1 MSFLKSNNFT
11 FITLLILSTFL
22 SSFINDNTENNDSE
36 NLNDIP
42 CKYTLEYS
50 NSDSNFNSI
59 IYIEYYSPIEKKN
72 LKDTIKD
79 KGYWESPTIAF
90 NFKDSVYFKINAKTS
105 SFNHMIS
112 TTFNQKFVPNDDK
125 NKAIF
130 NIEYKT
136 NSSKNVIISGKRTIL
151 TDIKTL
157 FGVVQFARK

>member
-11 FITLLILSTFL
+11 FTTLLILSTFL

-72 LKDTIKD
+72 LKDTING
-79 KGYWESPTIAF
+79 KGYWESPSMAF
-90 NFKDSVYFKINAKTS
+90 NFKDSVYFKIIAKTS

-112 TTFNQKFVPNDDK
+112 TTFNQKLVPIDDK
-125 NKAIF
+125 IKVLF
-130 NIEYKT
+130 NIDYKT
-136 NSSKNVIISGKRTIL
+136 NSNKYVIISGKRTIL

-157 FGVVQFARK
+157 TGVVQFPKK